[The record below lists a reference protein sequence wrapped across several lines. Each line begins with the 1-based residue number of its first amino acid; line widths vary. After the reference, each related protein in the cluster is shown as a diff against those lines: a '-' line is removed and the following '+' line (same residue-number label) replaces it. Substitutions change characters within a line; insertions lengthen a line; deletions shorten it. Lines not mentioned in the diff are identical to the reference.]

1 MDNTE
6 KPHNSTAKKLATI
19 AAVVVALIAIIAAF
33 VIFSYKDRND
43 AKEIQAEQTHQPS
56 DEEMLS
62 EDIETES
69 ARNLL
74 EKHSGEVTQQDE
86 DAVQSAKKYLD
97 NPGGY
102 SPDTLTEKLKKDH
115 VPETSIDYALDNADA
130 NWNEQAKI
138 SAQEIRN
145 TLNWNNEQIFK
156 TLTLAGFNNEQACYA
171 LDNIS

>member
-33 VIFSYKDRND
+33 VTFSYKDRND
-43 AKEIQAEQTHQPS
+43 AKETQAEQIQKPS
-56 DEEMLS
+56 NEDMLS
-62 EDIETES
+62 EDVETES
-69 ARNLL
+69 ARDLL
-74 EKHSGEVTQQDE
+74 EKHNGEVTQQDK
-86 DAVQSAKKYLD
+86 DAVKSAKKYLD

-102 SPDTLTEKLKKDH
+102 SPDTLVEKLKKDNI
-115 VPETSIDYALDNADA
+115 PETSIDYALDNANA
-130 NWNEQAKI
+130 NWNKQAKI

-145 TLNWNNEQIFK
+145 TLNWDNEQIFK
-156 TLTLAGFNNEQACYA
+156 TLTLAGFNNEQARYA